1 MPISTGQTIPDSKV
15 MTLAD
20 GNPQET
26 TTHAMLGQGK
36 VALFAVPGA
45 FTPTCSAQHLPGFLD
60 KADALR
66 EKGIDKI
73 VCMAVNDPFVM
84 QAWAESQNA
93 SGKVDLL
100 ADGNATFT
108 EALGLELD
116 GSGFGLGKRSQR
128 FSAVLENGVV
138 TQLNVDEG
146 GGLDKSSAETMLAQL

>member
-1 MPISTGQTIPDSKV
+1 
-15 MTLAD
+15 
-20 GNPQET
+20 
-26 TTHAMLGQGK
+26 
-36 VALFAVPGA
+36 
-45 FTPTCSAQHLPGFLD
+45 
-60 KADALR
+60 
-66 EKGIDKI
+66 
-73 VCMAVNDPFVM
+73 M

-138 TQLNVDEG
+138 TQLHVDEG
-146 GGLDKSSAETMLAQL
+146 GGLDKSSAESMLAQL